1 MPKQEVVDR
10 SARFVRFVA
19 VVMVVAGFVVVG
31 RIRTQVI
38 SDVKVDRKITLIILV
53 FNSNLNF
60 IKITD
65 TQCVFKP
72 DTIIAC

>member
-19 VVMVVAGFVVVG
+19 VVRVVAGFVVVG

-53 FNSNLNF
+53 FNSILY
-60 IKITD
+60 
-65 TQCVFKP
+65 P
-72 DTIIAC
+72 LSLL